1 MLDQIVYTYP
11 TINEKIPTGSSV
23 ISGNFELREAQ
34 DIASILNAGQL
45 DAKVDI
51 AGSEY
56 VGPSLGQKSIDSG
69 AKSFLMALIFVLVYM
84 LFYYFHAGVASN
96 LALIINMFF
105 IFVLS
110 LHLMLPLRYQVLQV
124 LFLLLVWRW
133 MQMF

>member
-1 MLDQIVYTYP
+1 MSL
-11 TINEKIPTGSSV
+11 E
-23 ISGNFELREAQ
+23 RAQ

-105 IFVLS
+105 IFGALAAFNATLTLPGIAGIVLTIG
-110 LHLMLPLRYQVLQV
+110 MAVDANVLIYERIKEELSQ
-124 LFLLLVWRW
+124 
-133 MQMF
+133 QKD